1 MSLVATMR
9 PESALNSFASP
20 MRLWWQSPRSQRG
33 IPLGNLAQ
41 ALASARW
48 LTCSFP
54 PLLCSL
60 ANQPARG
67 LDAKTSSITPI
78 GYQVEKTTKASK
90 AGRPVLVGSTAVT
103 AINPPTVQ
111 MMRHT

>member
-1 MSLVATMR
+1 
-9 PESALNSFASP
+9 
-20 MRLWWQSPRSQRG
+20 
-33 IPLGNLAQ
+33 
-41 ALASARW
+41 
-48 LTCSFP
+48 
-54 PLLCSL
+54 L
-60 ANQPARG
+60 ANQPAKG